1 MFFFSS
7 RRRHTRCALVT
18 GVQTCALPISRSG
31 GPAQVEPESEQE
43 KHQDHRHDNAL
54 EAPPCAPALRDRA
67 AMINY
72 HSSPA
77 RPSRRGGPT
86 SEPSA
91 EARRLVNRQG
101 RCYAFHREIL
111 RPRQTAPLPP
121 KTARGRSP
129 MRDVLILLLAF
140 SVVPLTFLRPHVG
153 ILAWCWI
160 SYMNPHRLS
169 WGFAY
174 EFPVAML
181 IGLSTLAAWVLSKE
195 PKKLP
200 INAVSALRSAEH
212 TSELQSQ

>member
-1 MFFFSS
+1 
-7 RRRHTRCALVT
+7 
-18 GVQTCALPISRSG
+18 
-31 GPAQVEPESEQE
+31 
-43 KHQDHRHDNAL
+43 
-54 EAPPCAPALRDRA
+54 
-67 AMINY
+67 MINY

-160 SYMNPHRLS
+160 SYMNPHRLK
-169 WGFAY
+169 
-174 EFPVAML
+174 
-181 IGLSTLAAWVLSKE
+181 IGRASCRERVCQY
-195 PKKLP
+195 
-200 INAVSALRSAEH
+200 V
-212 TSELQSQ
+212 

>member
-1 MFFFSS
+1 
-7 RRRHTRCALVT
+7 
-18 GVQTCALPISRSG
+18 
-31 GPAQVEPESEQE
+31 
-43 KHQDHRHDNAL
+43 
-54 EAPPCAPALRDRA
+54 
-67 AMINY
+67 MINY

-140 SVVPLTFLRPHVG
+140 SVVPLSFLRPHVG
-153 ILAWCWI
+153 ILAWCWTY
-160 SYMNPHRLS
+160 SLNPHRLRC
-169 WGFAY
+169 GFAY
-174 EFPVAML
+174 EFHVTVL
-181 IGLSTLAAWVLSKE
+181 IGMLTLAAWALAKSTTT
-195 PKKLP
+195 LP
-200 INAVSALRSAEH
+200 
-212 TSELQSQ
+212 TQ

>member
-1 MFFFSS
+1 MSARCRS
-7 RRRHTRCALVT
+7 TADRR
-18 GVQTCALPISRSG
+18 SRSG

-43 KHQDHRHDNAL
+43 KHQDHRHGNAL

-121 KTARGRSP
+121 KTPRGRSP
-129 MRDVLILLLAF
+129 IRAVLSPPLPFSGLYRRRPTSGTRVSSVLIANG
-140 SVVPLTFLRPHVG
+140 R
-153 ILAWCWI
+153 
-160 SYMNPHRLS
+160 
-169 WGFAY
+169 
-174 EFPVAML
+174 
-181 IGLSTLAAWVLSKE
+181 
-195 PKKLP
+195 
-200 INAVSALRSAEH
+200 
-212 TSELQSQ
+212 

>member
-1 MFFFSS
+1 MIKF
-7 RRRHTRCALVT
+7 H
-18 GVQTCALPISRSG
+18 RS
-31 GPAQVEPESEQE
+31 
-43 KHQDHRHDNAL
+43 
-54 EAPPCAPALRDRA
+54 PPVPT
-67 AMINY
+67 
-72 HSSPA
+72 
-77 RPSRRGGPT
+77 RRGGT
-86 SEPSA
+86 LSEPSSD
-91 EARRLVNRQG
+91 ARSLFTRQV
-101 RCYAFHREIL
+101 RCYAFHREIR

-174 EFPVAML
+174 EFPVAMM

-195 PKKLP
+195 HKKLP
-200 INAVSALRSAEH
+200 INAVSALMLAFVV
-212 TSELQSQ
+212 

>member
-1 MFFFSS
+1 
-7 RRRHTRCALVT
+7 
-18 GVQTCALPISRSG
+18 
-31 GPAQVEPESEQE
+31 
-43 KHQDHRHDNAL
+43 
-54 EAPPCAPALRDRA
+54 
-67 AMINY
+67 MINY

-153 ILAWCWI
+153 ILARCWI
-160 SYMNPHRLS
+160 SYMNQHRLR
-169 WGFAY
+169 WVFAY
-174 EFPVAML
+174 ELPVAMI
-181 IGLSTLAAWVLSKE
+181 IGLSTLAAGVLTKE
-195 PKKLP
+195 TRVLAKHTTT
-200 INAVSALRSAEH
+200 ALMS
-212 TSELQSQ
+212 

>member
-1 MFFFSS
+1 M
-7 RRRHTRCALVT
+7 
-18 GVQTCALPISRSG
+18 PISACS
-31 GPAQVEPESEQE
+31 S
-43 KHQDHRHDNAL
+43 DL
-54 EAPPCAPALRDRA
+54 CSSDR
-67 AMINY
+67 
-72 HSSPA
+72 
-77 RPSRRGGPT
+77 
-86 SEPSA
+86 
-91 EARRLVNRQG
+91 
-101 RCYAFHREIL
+101 IL

-174 EFPVAML
+174 EFHVAMM

-195 PKKLP
+195 PKQLRPEGGGVGKGGVRTGN
-200 INAVSALRSAEH
+200 IWWWAV
-212 TSELQSQ
+212 

>member
-1 MFFFSS
+1 MIRRPPSS
-7 RRRHTRCALVT
+7 TRTDPLFPYR
-18 GVQTCALPISRSG
+18 PIFRS
-31 GPAQVEPESEQE
+31 
-43 KHQDHRHDNAL
+43 
-54 EAPPCAPALRDRA
+54 
-67 AMINY
+67 
-72 HSSPA
+72 
-77 RPSRRGGPT
+77 
-86 SEPSA
+86 SA

-174 EFPVAML
+174 EFPVAMM
-181 IGLSTLAAWVLSKE
+181 IGLSTL
-195 PKKLP
+195 
-200 INAVSALRSAEH
+200 RSEEH
-212 TSELQSQ
+212 TSELQSLMR

>member
-121 KTARGRSP
+121 KTEIGR
-129 MRDVLILLLAF
+129 A
-140 SVVPLTFLRPHVG
+140 HV
-153 ILAWCWI
+153 
-160 SYMNPHRLS
+160 
-169 WGFAY
+169 
-174 EFPVAML
+174 
-181 IGLSTLAAWVLSKE
+181 
-195 PKKLP
+195 
-200 INAVSALRSAEH
+200 
-212 TSELQSQ
+212 

>member
-1 MFFFSS
+1 
-7 RRRHTRCALVT
+7 
-18 GVQTCALPISRSG
+18 
-31 GPAQVEPESEQE
+31 
-43 KHQDHRHDNAL
+43 
-54 EAPPCAPALRDRA
+54 
-67 AMINY
+67 MINY

-174 EFPVAML
+174 EFPVAMM

-195 PKKLP
+195 PKK
-200 INAVSALRSAEH
+200 RSEEH
-212 TSELQSQ
+212 TSELQSLMRISYAVYCLKKKTS